1 MMQAATVI
9 TNGKKNAFSNLTP
22 WLAVLAGF
30 SILPGVLGPYWLN
43 SAIVGLFYV
52 MMASSWN
59 LLAGFTGQV
68 SFAHAAF
75 AGIGCYTSGIL
86 AAKFGL
92 HPLLGLPVGVAL
104 AALFSLGLGVLCIRM
119 GGIYLSLTTLGFSEI
134 VHIIIQNEYEITRG
148 TMGLKVPFIL
158 GPYSKITAFY
168 IMLVTAAVMVWAVH
182 RILTSDMGLRFRAV
196 LNDETAASSL
206 GVPVTRVRV
215 TAFVISGAMAG
226 LAGSLYGHYLML
238 ITPHIPSLDMM
249 FHVLAMAV
257 IGGLGTLAGP
267 VVGAFLLEVLS
278 ESVRHFSD
286 KYHVLV
292 FACVALIFARF
303 APQGLVGLISACR
316 QRWVGKRGVT

>member
-1 MMQAATVI
+1 MQAATKAI
-9 TNGKKNAFSNLTP
+9 DLRGTAMSDLTP
-22 WLAVLAGF
+22 WIVALAGF
-30 SILPGVLGPYWLN
+30 SSLPFVLGPYWLN
-43 SAIVGLFYV
+43 SAITGLFYI

-86 AAKFGL
+86 SAKLGL

-104 AALFSLGLGVLCIRM
+104 AALFSLGLGALCIRM

-134 VHIIIQNEYEITRG
+134 VRIVIQNEYEITRG
-148 TMGLKVPFIL
+148 TMGLKLPFIV
-158 GPYSKITAFY
+158 GPYSKVTAFY
-168 IMLVTAAVMVWAVH
+168 IMLFAAAATVWTVR
-182 RILTSDMGLRFRAV
+182 RIVNSDMGLRFRAV
-196 LNDETAASSL
+196 LNDETAARSL

-215 TAFVISGAMAG
+215 AAFVISGAMAG

-238 ITPHIPSLDMM
+238 VTPHIPSLDMM

-278 ESVRHFSD
+278 EFVRDFSD

-303 APQGLVGLISACR
+303 APQGLVGLASDLWKRAR
-316 QRWVGKRGVT
+316 GRGGGK

>member
-1 MMQAATVI
+1 MQAEGTATPLQKHS
-9 TNGKKNAFSNLTP
+9 GGEAAR
-22 WLAVLAGF
+22 WLIVVAGF
-30 SILPGVLGPYWLN
+30 SCLPLILGPYWLN

-86 AAKFGL
+86 SAKLGL
-92 HPLLGLPVGVAL
+92 HPLVGLPLGVAL
-104 AALFSLGLGVLCIRM
+104 AALLSLALGALCIRM
-119 GGIYLSLTTLGFSEI
+119 GGIYLSLTTLAFSEI
-134 VHIIIQNEYEITRG
+134 VRLVIHNEYDITRG
-148 TMGLKVPFIL
+148 TMGLKVPFIV
-158 GPYSKITAFY
+158 GPYSKVTAFY
-168 IMLVTAAVMVWAVH
+168 LMLAAAVVVVWLV
-182 RILTSDMGLRFRAV
+182 RWIINSDMGLRFRAV
-196 LNDETAASSL
+196 LNDETAAQAL
-206 GVPVTRVRV
+206 GVPVMKVRL

-267 VVGAFLLEVLS
+267 IVGAFLLEVLS
-278 ESVRHFSD
+278 EFVRNFSD

-292 FACVALIFARF
+292 FACVALMFARF
-303 APQGLVGLISACR
+303 APEGVVGLAANWWKAATGRGRSA
-316 QRWVGKRGVT
+316 

>member
-1 MMQAATVI
+1 MQTVTLAADRKTLVM
-9 TNGKKNAFSNLTP
+9 GQLAP
-22 WLAVLAGF
+22 WLMALAVF
-30 SILPGVLGPYWLN
+30 SSLPFMLGPYWLN

-75 AGIGCYTSGIL
+75 AGIGCYTTGIL
-86 AAKFGL
+86 STKM
-92 HPLLGLPVGVAL
+92 GLPPLIGLPLGVGL
-104 AALFSLGLGVLCIRM
+104 AALISLGLGALCIRM

-134 VHIIIQNEYEITRG
+134 VRIIIQNEYEITRG
-148 TMGLKVPFIL
+148 TMGLKVPFIV
-158 GPYSKITAFY
+158 GPYSKISAFY
-168 IMLVTAAVMVWAVH
+168 IMLATASAMVWTV
-182 RILTSDMGLRFRAV
+182 RYLTRSDMGLRFRAV
-196 LNDETAASSL
+196 LNDEVAARSL
-206 GVPVTRVRV
+206 GVPVMKIRV

-267 VVGAFLLEVLS
+267 VLGAFLLEVLS
-278 ESVRHFSD
+278 EFVRHFSD
-286 KYHVLV
+286 KYHILV

-303 APQGLVGLISACR
+303 APQGLVGLAAKWWR
-316 QRWVGKRGVT
+316 TFTGKGGVK

>member
-1 MMQAATVI
+1 MQAAVTARNVQELLPGESI
-9 TNGKKNAFSNLTP
+9 R
-22 WLAVLAGF
+22 WLIALAGF
-30 SILPGVLGPYWLN
+30 SCLPFVLGHYWLN

-86 AAKFGL
+86 SAKLGL
-92 HPLLGLPVGVAL
+92 HPLVGLPLGVAL
-104 AALFSLGLGVLCIRM
+104 AAVLSLGLGALCIRM
-119 GGIYLSLTTLGFSEI
+119 GGIYLSLTTLAFSEI
-134 VHIIIQNEYEITRG
+134 VRIVIQNEYEITRG
-148 TMGLKVPFIL
+148 TMGLTVPFIV
-158 GPYSKITAFY
+158 GPYSKVTAFY
-168 IMLVTAAVMVWAVH
+168 IMLAAAAGVVWLV
-182 RILTSDMGLRFRAV
+182 RWIINSDMGLRFRAV
-196 LNDETAASSL
+196 LNDETAAQAL
-206 GVPVTRVRV
+206 GVPVMRVRL

-257 IGGLGTLAGP
+257 IGGLGTLIGP
-267 VVGAFLLEVLS
+267 IIGAFLLEVLS
-278 ESVRHFSD
+278 EFVRHFSD

-303 APQGLVGLISACR
+303 APEGLAGLVANWWKTATG
-316 QRWVGKRGVT
+316 RGQPV

>member
-1 MMQAATVI
+1 MQAATI
-9 TNGKKNAFSNLTP
+9 ATERKKTAMGELTP
-22 WLAVLAGF
+22 WLIALAGF
-30 SILPGVLGPYWLN
+30 SCLPLVLGPYWLN

-86 AAKFGL
+86 SAKLGL

-134 VHIIIQNEYEITRG
+134 VRIIIQNEYEITRG
-148 TMGLKVPFIL
+148 TMGLKLPFIV
-158 GPYSKITAFY
+158 GPYSKETAFY
-168 IMLVTAAVMVWAVH
+168 IMLFAAATMVWAV
-182 RILTSDMGLRFRAV
+182 RWIVNSDMGLRFRAV
-196 LNDETAASSL
+196 LNDETAARSL
-206 GVPVTRVRV
+206 GVPVTKVRV
-215 TAFVISGAMAG
+215 AAFVISGAMAG

-278 ESVRHFSD
+278 EFVRHFSD

-303 APQGLVGLISACR
+303 APQGLVGLAVDWWR
-316 QRWVGKRGVT
+316 RATGKGGVT

>member
-1 MMQAATVI
+1 MQAATI
-9 TNGKKNAFSNLTP
+9 ATNPKKKAFGELAP
-22 WLAVLAGF
+22 WLVTLAGF
-30 SILPGVLGPYWLN
+30 CFLPFVLGPYWLN
-43 SAIVGLFYV
+43 SAIMGLFYV

-75 AGIGCYTSGIL
+75 AGIGCYTTGIL
-86 AAKFGL
+86 SAKFGL
-92 HPLLGLPVGVAL
+92 HPLLGLPVGVAM
-104 AALFSLGLGVLCIRM
+104 AALLSLGLGTLCIRM

-134 VHIIIQNEYEITRG
+134 VRIIIQNEYEITRG
-148 TMGLKVPFIL
+148 TMGLKVPFIA
-158 GPYSKITAFY
+158 GPYSKVTAFY
-168 IMLVTAAVMVWAVH
+168 IMLVTAAAMVWVVH
-182 RILTSDMGLRFRAV
+182 RIVNSDMGLRFRAV

-206 GVPVTRVRV
+206 GVSVTRVRV
-215 TAFVISGAMAG
+215 IAFVISGAMAG

-286 KYHVLV
+286 KYHILV

-303 APQGLVGLISACR
+303 APQGLVGLATDWWRRAI
-316 QRWVGKRGVT
+316 GKGGLT

>member
-1 MMQAATVI
+1 MQAAGTAEDM
-9 TNGKKNAFSNLTP
+9 KKLPGGEAAR
-22 WLAVLAGF
+22 WLIALAGF
-30 SILPGVLGPYWLN
+30 SCLPFLLGPYWLN

-86 AAKFGL
+86 SAKLGL
-92 HPLLGLPVGVAL
+92 HPLVGLPLGVAL
-104 AALFSLGLGVLCIRM
+104 AALMSLCLGALCIRM
-119 GGIYLSLTTLGFSEI
+119 GGIYLSLTTLAFSEI
-134 VHIIIQNEYEITRG
+134 VRIVIQNEYEITRG
-148 TMGLKVPFIL
+148 TMGLKVPFIV
-158 GPYSKITAFY
+158 GPYSKVTAFY
-168 IMLVTAAVMVWAVH
+168 LMLVAAGGVVWLV
-182 RILTSDMGLRFRAV
+182 RWIINSDMGLRFRAV
-196 LNDETAASSL
+196 LNDETAAQSL
-206 GVPVTRVRV
+206 GVPVMRVRL

-267 VVGAFLLEVLS
+267 IVGAFLLEVLS
-278 ESVRHFSD
+278 EFVRHFSD

-292 FACVALIFARF
+292 FACVALVFARF
-303 APQGLVGLISACR
+303 APQGLAGLAANWWR
-316 QRWVGKRGVT
+316 KGAGRGRSV